1 MLVDSHCHLT
11 FPDFQ
16 QDLEEVLE
24 RGKNNGL
31 EAYLSI
37 GTRLNEI
44 QRLFDLSQ
52 KVPNIFCSVGVHPH
66 DAKDYA
72 RQGDLSETLIALAQH
87 EKVIG
92 LGETGLDYHYNL
104 SPREDQLICFNAHIQ
119 ASQALDIPIIIH
131 TREADEDTLSY
142 LRNQH
147 LKGVFHCFSGGQ
159 ALAEAG
165 LDLGFYISFSGII
178 TFKKSDALRAVVQSI
193 PLERIL
199 IETDAPYLAPVPYRG
214 QRNEPAFVKAIA
226 ECIAEVKGIP
236 FHHVA
241 QQTTENFYTLFKKA
255 ER

>member
-236 FHHVA
+236 FHNVA